1 MRDIDRAQRLL
12 SLFTSA
18 ECAEAIAGDLAEER
32 RDRGAVW
39 FWRHVLGT
47 VVALSRRA
55 VAAAPLRTLALL
67 AAGCAQ
73 FGTPAFAGVAV
84 VSLFPP
90 LFNSPI
96 GWMVLSLSWWGG
108 ALWTGAFLVTIA
120 PTRGMAMC
128 VVLALLG
135 EVLTDRR
142 RRDRGMAAHVE
153 RRIRSLL
160 RDSAARAGAAPGGR
174 RHRALA
180 RAHARR
186 PRSGAARMIDAFVSS
201 LGR

>member
-1 MRDIDRAQRLL
+1 ML

-32 RDRGAVW
+32 RDRGEVW

-90 LFNSPI
+90 LFNSAI
-96 GWMVLSLSWWGG
+96 GWMVLSLCWWGG

-135 EVLTDRR
+135 EVLMVAVGAIEAWQQTLSARSAVFYAIPLLAPAPLLAGGAIAR
-142 RRDRGMAAHVE
+142 WRGLT
-153 RRIRSLL
+153 R
-160 RDSAARAGAAPGGR
+160 GG
-174 RHRALA
+174 
-180 RAHARR
+180 
-186 PRSGAARMIDAFVSS
+186 PVPEPQG
-201 LGR
+201 